1 VHESGSSTTSGAEQS
16 GAAAASADESPDETH
31 GSPDETREGAA
42 DMRQIKITV
51 NGEELSA
58 TLADNSSARA
68 LADLLAEGPITV
80 EMEDYSGFEKVGDL
94 GTTLPRNDTQISTEP
109 GDLILYQ
116 GSNFVIYYGNN
127 SWSLTRLGKIDDLS
141 AQELQR
147 ILGTGAVTV
156 ELSLA
161 QG

>member
-1 VHESGSSTTSGAEQS
+1 
-16 GAAAASADESPDETH
+16 
-31 GSPDETREGAA
+31 
-42 DMRQIKITV
+42 MRQIKIVV

-58 TLADNSSARA
+58 TLADNSSAQA
-68 LADLLAEGPITV
+68 LAELLADGPITV

-94 GTTLPRNDTQISTEP
+94 GVTLPRNDTQISTEP

-116 GSNFVIYYGNN
+116 GSNFVIYYGTN
-127 SWSLTRLGKIDDLS
+127 SWSLTRLGTIDDVS
-141 AQELQR
+141 TQELQR

>member
-1 VHESGSSTTSGAEQS
+1 
-16 GAAAASADESPDETH
+16 
-31 GSPDETREGAA
+31 
-42 DMRQIKITV
+42 V